1 MVVVVVAAVVV
12 VVVVAAVVV
21 VVVVAVVVVVGG
33 GLVVHIPQF
42 NEDQLGSYK
51 FWEAKFKDLRNNIFT
66 FQGPNQKEK
75 KKNENP
81 TFPRTKHLIFFRLK
95 YRTRNKKTA
104 AWISQSQTC
113 VPETTGWDRHNYCQD
128 TLLDYQYCL
137 QFQKLPTTVPC
148 FYWLSRTF
156 MALKKGFQSSR
167 TFKSLKA
174 FKAHR
179 LSKGLSKLTLSKG
192 LSSSQ
197 TFKGAF
203 KLTDF

>member
-1 MVVVVVAAVVV
+1 MCRR
-12 VVVVAAVVV
+12 
-21 VVVVAVVVVVGG
+21 GG
-33 GLVVHIPQF
+33 GAGGGGGEGGGGGGCLVVHIPQF

-51 FWEAKFKDLRNNIFT
+51 FSGAKFKDLRNNILT
-66 FQGPNQKEK
+66 FQGPNQKGK
-75 KKNENP
+75 KEWKPYFSQNKTP
-81 TFPRTKHLIFFRLK
+81 DFFRLK

-104 AWISQSQTC
+104 AAWRSQSQTC

-128 TLLDYQYCL
+128 ILLDYQYCL
-137 QFQKLPTTVPC
+137 QFQKLPSTVPC

-156 MALKKGFQSSR
+156 MALKKGFQSSQ
-167 TFKSLKA
+167 TFKALKA